1 MNMFA
6 TIMKT
11 GSATTSDRYGAV
23 VTPRR
28 IASVTTRAFTLIEVS
43 LATAVAAVAV
53 LGLLVVLVAAFGI
66 SRKASDET
74 LQGNIAQELF
84 SEIRGC
90 SFDAVVLNSL
100 MAPGSLNSPKT
111 TPLNLGTLTTNTLW
125 GEMFFDPDG
134 VRLPSG
140 GPQYFKCAVKFGPM
154 LDMTGQVAYAQL
166 EFVEPAHTIN
176 PVVTNI
182 FYTRISRYW

>member
-6 TIMKT
+6 TIIKA
-11 GSATTSDRYGAV
+11 G
-23 VTPRR
+23 RR
-28 IASVTTRAFTLIEVS
+28 NDLVRRRGVRLPQRHPLFSRAFTLIEVS
-43 LATAVAAVAV
+43 LATGVAAVAIM
-53 LGLLVVLVAAFGI
+53 GLMVVMIAASGI
-66 SRKASDET
+66 ARKASDET

-84 SEIRGC
+84 AEIRGC
-90 SFDAVVLNSL
+90 DFTGVVLDSL
-100 MAPGSLNSPKT
+100 MEPGSLNSPKT
-111 TPLNLGTLTTNTLW
+111 APLDLGDLHTHVLW

-134 VRLPSG
+134 VRLAAG

-176 PVVTNI
+176 PVITNI
-182 FYTRISRYW
+182 FYSRISRYW